1 MAITVDVTRNGLPD
15 SVLNGLNTNV
25 IDYSVQE
32 DATTVDISNFNGGFG
47 QISVQ
52 ANSVKNSLYGVTDML
67 RLSDD
72 VLGKTQGIV
81 REVEESDGGL
91 SLIADSALGVFDAD
105 KVVNPQTGTLLQA
118 MTYYC
123 NLAGVTN
130 VLKVDPSIAS
140 RSVAFPGWSGN
151 MWDNLKQ
158 ILAAQQTEMSLVF
171 EDVVVRPLRTIV
183 ANITRTTSI
192 TKRVNNQDTSR
203 EIEVYYYNHEKVTN
217 REIYP
222 WNLEDPN
229 VYSVD
234 AGQTV
239 TLRLE
244 INGSLSS
251 VNQPTCVSFVPNSE
265 TLTSSGVYSVAGN
278 DGLPITPSQWGAQGG
293 NLTVRIV
300 EPNILEVT
308 IVGASMPT
316 YAPFRIAMTAGTS
329 SYYNSLRITGTGLRW
344 NKKSVKITT
353 GSTAAVTGEAV
364 GVTVDSPYIDTY
376 GDALNVGLVAAGKN
390 SMTYT
395 MSGTA
400 FNINRTDGGT
410 EQVYARISDFNTAV
424 AAGTT
429 IGAFNTTW
437 NGQSIAQF
445 NAYWSALVDNMFENQ
460 AFGNAAGA
468 RILTADANFRIT
480 SATITPTGLDFN
492 ADLDTTI
499 ADYNTAWSGKLVSD
513 FNTAYVGRTCMDYS
527 ITPLRTAR

>member
-1 MAITVDVTRNGLPD
+1 MPISVDVTRNGLPD

-47 QISVQ
+47 QISVR
-52 ANSVKNSLYGVTDML
+52 ANSVKNSLYGVTDVL

-81 REVEESDGGL
+81 REVEDSDGGL
-91 SLIADSALGVFDAD
+91 ALVADSALGVFDAD
-105 KVVNPQTGTLLQA
+105 KIVSPQTGTLLQA

-130 VLKVDPSIAS
+130 ALKVDPSIAS

-158 ILAAQQTEMSLVF
+158 ILAAQQVEMSLVF
-171 EDVVVRPLRTIV
+171 EDVVVRPLRTVI
-183 ANITRTTSI
+183 ANIDRSTSI

-203 EIEVYYYNHEKVTN
+203 EIEVFYYNHEKTTN
-217 REIYP
+217 REVYP

-229 VYSVD
+229 VYSVN
-234 AGQTV
+234 AGETV
-239 TLRLE
+239 VIRLE
-244 INGSLSS
+244 INASLSS
-251 VNQPTCVSFVPNSE
+251 VNQPIFQEFVPNAE
-265 TLTSSGVYSVAGN
+265 TPTGSGVYSVSGN
-278 DGLPITPSQWGAQGG
+278 DGLPVTSSQWRNNMGS
-293 NLTVRIV
+293 LSVRLV
-300 EPNILEVT
+300 EPSVLEVT
-308 IVGASMPT
+308 VVGARAPEL
-316 YAPFRIAMTAGTS
+316 APFRIAMTAGTS
-329 SYYNSLRITGTGLRW
+329 SYYNSLRVTGTGLRW
-344 NKKSVKITT
+344 NKKSVKIST

-364 GVTVDSPYIDTY
+364 GVSVDSPFINTY
-376 GDALNVGLVAAGKN
+376 GDALNAGLVAAGKN
-390 SMTYT
+390 SMSYT
-395 MSGTA
+395 VSGTA

-410 EQVYARISDFNTAV
+410 AQIYARISDFNTAV
-424 AAGTT
+424 VAGTT

-445 NAYWSALVDNMFENQ
+445 NTYWASLVDNLFENQ

-468 RILTADANFRIT
+468 RILTKDANFRIT
-480 SATITPTGLDFN
+480 SATITPAGLDFS

-499 ADYNTAWSGKLVSD
+499 ADFNTAWSGKLVSD

-527 ITPLRTAR
+527 ITPLRTAQ

>member
-1 MAITVDVTRNGLPD
+1 MAITVDITRSGLPD

-25 IDYSVQE
+25 INYSVQE

-67 RLSDD
+67 QLSDD

-81 REVEESDGGL
+81 REVEETDGGL
-91 SLIADSALGVFDAD
+91 SLVADSTLGVFDAY
-105 KVVNPQTGTLLQA
+105 KVVAPQTGTLLQA

-123 NLAGVTN
+123 GLAGVTN
-130 VLKVDPSIAS
+130 TLKVDPSIAS
-140 RSVAFPGWSGN
+140 RAVTFPGWNGN

-158 ILAAQQTEMSLVF
+158 ILAAQQVEMSLVF
-171 EDVVVRPLRTIV
+171 EDVVVRPLRTVI
-183 ANITRTTSI
+183 ANIDRSTSI

-203 EIEVYYYNHEKVTN
+203 EIEVFYYNHERITN
-217 REIYP
+217 REVYP

-239 TLRLE
+239 TFRLE
-244 INGSLSS
+244 VNGSLSA
-251 VNQPTCVSFVPNSE
+251 VNQPQCVSFVPNSE
-265 TLTSSGVYSVAGN
+265 TPTGNGVYSVAGN
-278 DGLPITPSQWGAQGG
+278 DGLPITPAQWSAQGG
-293 NLTVRIV
+293 RLSVDLV
-300 EPNILEVT
+300 EPSVLEVT
-308 IVGASMPT
+308 VVGATMT
-316 YAPFRIAMTAGTS
+316 DYAPFRIAMTAGTS

-364 GVTVDSPYIDTY
+364 GVSVDNPFINTY
-376 GDALNVGLVAAGKN
+376 GDALNAGLVAAGKN
-390 SMTYT
+390 SMTYM

-410 EQVYARISDFNTAV
+410 KQVYARISDFNSAV
-424 AAGTT
+424 SEGTT

-445 NAYWSALVDNMFENQ
+445 NAYWASLVEDLFENQ

-468 RILTADANFRIT
+468 RILTPDANFRIT
-480 SATITPTGLDFN
+480 SATISPTGLDFS

-499 ADYNTAWSGKLVSD
+499 ADFNAAWSGKLVSD

-527 ITPLRTAR
+527 ITPLRTTQ